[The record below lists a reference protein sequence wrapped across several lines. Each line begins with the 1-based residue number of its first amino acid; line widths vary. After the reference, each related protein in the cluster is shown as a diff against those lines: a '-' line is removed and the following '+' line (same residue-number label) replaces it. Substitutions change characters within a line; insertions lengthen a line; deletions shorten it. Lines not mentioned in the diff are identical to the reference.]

1 MTKSKPPEF
10 EKALERLEEVVGE
23 MEGGELGLDDMITR
37 FEEGQKLIKFCSKK
51 LDEVERKIEKLVQKG
66 DEVVT
71 EPFEAE
77 SEGEAAGQ
85 TEEELF

>member
-10 EKALERLEEVVGE
+10 EKALERLEEVVGQ

-37 FEEGQKLIKFCSKK
+37 FEEGQRLIKLCSKK

-66 DEVVT
+66 DEAVA
-71 EPFEAE
+71 EPFEPE
-77 SEGEAAGQ
+77 SEDPA
-85 TEEELF
+85 EEELF